1 MSTETQKPEL
11 EVIAALSLE
20 RETLTEAL
28 QDALCFYDRVTGI
41 LRGDGWTAA
50 ETVRLA
56 EIRALAYG
64 HPADVP
70 VPANWAPAG
79 AQTPPASYAK
89 RSEGQK
95 TPEIGS

>member
-1 MSTETQKPEL
+1 MDIPQNAIDMIAEL
-11 EVIAALSLE
+11 TIE

-28 QDALCFYDRVTGI
+28 QDVLCFYDRVTGV

-50 ETVRLA
+50 ETLRLA

-64 HPADVP
+64 HPAEMP
-70 VPANWAPAG
+70 VPANRAPADG
-79 AQTPPASYAK
+79 QTAPASYAK
-89 RSEGQK
+89 MSEGQK